1 MTSASFRKL
10 HRIYFLMLPWT
21 FSSNLGVEPA
31 LTSFLLKSIF
41 ISLFIWWIQ
50 PTYSLHIYFVNFY
63 FSLLNVFFSLLL
75 ISISPVFFSFNG
87 PPTKPVAYLWY
98 NFLTEQFLNPSFILK
113 SLPIMAETGYGNLHF
128 FPSLTSSIFLQQ
140 LTRVVLEIV

>member
-1 MTSASFRKL
+1 MRFRKL
-10 HRIYFLMLPWT
+10 HRIYFFLLPLT
-21 FSSNLGVEPA
+21 FSSDLGVEPA
-31 LTSFLLKSIF
+31 LTSFLSKSVL
-41 ISLFIWWIQ
+41 ISLFIRWIQ
-50 PTYSLHIYFVNFY
+50 PTYSLHTYFLNFY

-98 NFLTEQFLNPSFILK
+98 NFLTKQFLNPSFILK
-113 SLPIMAETGYGNLHF
+113 SLPIMAETGYKSLHF

-140 LTRVVLEIV
+140 LT